1 APRPGPA
8 FPRTA
13 APPLSP
19 VEAPTQVIMLDEAG
33 GAARA
38 PATPSLAR
46 ASGSM
51 VIANAVSRL
60 TGFLR
65 QIMLVSVVGI
75 GAVNDSYNVANTL
88 PNILYELLLGGV
100 LASVVI
106 PTLVRAQ
113 HEDADGGE
121 AFTQRLLTLSFT
133 VLAAGTVL
141 AVALAPLLTKLYFSS
156 GGQDVPALTTA
167 FSRLLLPEILFYG
180 LFGLWSGV
188 LNSRHVFKPGA
199 WAPVLNNVVMFATF
213 AVYLVLPG
221 EISLN
226 PVRMGE
232 PKLLVLGVGTTLGI
246 VLQALVLV
254 PPLLRVGVRFRWRW
268 GWDRRLGTFGRLS
281 GWLVLYTLV
290 SQVAY
295 VELTRVA
302 TGAAPGSYT
311 IYSTSW
317 LLLQVPYGVL
327 GVSLL
332 TAIMP
337 RMSKAAAEG
346 DLGGVVENL
355 STGNRMSSVLLIP
368 LCAMMTVLGPQIGV
382 ALFAL
387 RHTET
392 GHAAVIGLTLTTS
405 AFGLVFYAITMMQ
418 LRAFYALNDA
428 RTPTVLNGVM
438 VVVRLALFYLTAHVL
453 DPHHVVYGLTFVNA
467 ISYVIG
473 AIGGDL
479 WLRRKIGP
487 LDTGRTVR
495 TMVKVG
501 VASAWGAG
509 AALLLAKGIEAVIP
523 VSALLVR
530 AWVVM
535 VFGALFGLAVTFGL
549 MTLLGVAE
557 IRPVVRRLSG
567 LLSRG

>member
-1 APRPGPA
+1 
-8 FPRTA
+8 
-13 APPLSP
+13 
-19 VEAPTQVIMLDEAG
+19 
-33 GAARA
+33 
-38 PATPSLAR
+38 
-46 ASGSM
+46 
-51 VIANAVSRL
+51 
-60 TGFLR
+60 
-65 QIMLVSVVGI
+65 
-75 GAVNDSYNVANTL
+75 
-88 PNILYELLLGGV
+88 
-100 LASVVI
+100 
-106 PTLVRAQ
+106 
-113 HEDADGGE
+113 
-121 AFTQRLLTLSFT
+121 
-133 VLAAGTVL
+133 
-141 AVALAPLLTKLYFSS
+141 
-156 GGQDVPALTTA
+156 VPALTTA

-199 WAPVLNNVVMFATF
+199 WAPVLNNVVMFGTF

-232 PKLLVLGVGTTLGI
+232 PKLLVLGIGTTLGI
-246 VLQALVLV
+246 VLQALVLI
-254 PPLLRVGVRFRWRW
+254 PPLLRVGLKFRWRW

-281 GWLVLYTLV
+281 SWLVLYTVV
-290 SQVAY
+290 SQIGY

-302 TGAAPGSYT
+302 TGAASGSYT

-332 TAIMP
+332 TALMP

-346 DLGGVVENL
+346 DLGGVVDHL
-355 STGNRMSSVLLIP
+355 STGNRMSAVLLIP

-387 RHTET
+387 RHSES
-392 GHAAVIGLTLTTS
+392 GNAAVIGLTLTTS

-418 LRAFYALNDA
+418 LRTFYALNDA

-438 VVVRLALFYLTAHVL
+438 VVVRLALFYLTAHFL

-473 AIGGDL
+473 AVGGDL
-479 WLRRKIGP
+479 WLRRRIGP

-549 MTLLGVAE
+549 MTLLRVSE
-557 IRPVVRRLSG
+557 IQPVVRRLSG
-567 LLSRG
+567 LLSRR